1 MTGEFTEDGC
11 NTEASEEKEVF
22 LIAGAAL
29 EKTVYHFDRI
39 FEYRV
44 PDNLRESCFSGC
56 RVLVPFGR
64 GNVKRQALIMYTK
77 ELAGNKELY
86 KEILELL
93 DKKPVLTKELTEL
106 VEFMKSRYYCTMY
119 DCVKAMLP
127 AGINYRINTLYSISN
142 EYKNGTELLSS
153 EEEKVYHYLSAR
165 KKAVRSTDILLAL
178 EISHESPVLHDMYI
192 KGILNRQDEASRKT
206 GDKLQKMIRI
216 KENAPDN
223 AKLTV
228 KQAEVYEILN
238 TVFSVSVKELCY
250 FSGCTQSVA
259 DALVKKGVAEY
270 FEEELFRTPI
280 RYSTSRKND
289 SIVLT
294 QEQQAA
300 YDDLKVRYNSGKA
313 QVSLLYGVTGSGK
326 TSVFMKLIDTAVS
339 DGKGV
344 IVMTPEIALTPQLI
358 NLFTER
364 YGNSVAVF
372 HSGLS
377 LGERLDEWKRVR
389 SGYAKIAVGTRSA
402 VFAPF
407 ENIGLIIMDEE
418 QEYTYKSEANPRF
431 HARDVAKY
439 RCSKN
444 NCLLLLASATPS
456 VESFYNCKKGR
467 YSINI
472 MRSRYGKAILPKVI
486 ISDMNRENQ
495 RGNYSG
501 IGEELLRGLEKNLEN
516 GRQSIILLNRRGHNT
531 FVSCKKCNEVISCPN
546 CSISLTYHSDNN
558 RLMCHYC
565 GYSEP
570 LQQECPVCHGIGL
583 RFSGLGTQKAE
594 QILADALPEA
604 RILRLDADSTM
615 AKFSHEKK
623 LSDFAE
629 GKYDIMI
636 GTQMVAKGLD
646 FPNVTLV
653 GVMSADQILYSDD
666 YRSYERAF
674 SLLTQVVG
682 RSGRGSME
690 GKAVIQ
696 TFTPENP
703 TILLAS
709 KQDYESFYEN
719 EIVMRKAMLYPPF
732 SDICM
737 VGFVGADEE
746 KTRNSAAKF
755 TEMLI
760 KKAKTEYPDIPLR
773 ILGYS
778 SASVSRINNKYRYKC
793 IMKFRNSASFREM
806 MSKLLTDYG
815 RDKSLNDV
823 AAYID
828 INPDTIL

>member
-1 MTGEFTEDGC
+1 MAEEITGDIDTEKSPEG
-11 NTEASEEKEVF
+11 EKI
-22 LIAGAAL
+22 LLAGVAT
-29 EKTVYHFDRI
+29 EKTAYHFDKI

-44 PDNLRESCFSGC
+44 PEKLIDCCIAGC
-56 RVLVPFGR
+56 RAVVPFGR
-64 GNVKRQALIMYTK
+64 GNVKRQSLIMYTK
-77 ELAGNKELY
+77 EVIGDSRMY
-86 KEILELL
+86 KEILEVL

-106 VEFMKSRYYCTMY
+106 VGFMKSRYYCTMY
-119 DCVKAMLP
+119 DCVRAMLP
-127 AGINYRINTLYSISN
+127 SGINYRIDTFYSIN
-142 EYKNGTELLSS
+142 DEYKSGADFMSR
-153 EEEKVYHYLSAR
+153 EEESVYRYLSAR
-165 KKAVRSTDILLAL
+165 KKAARRDDIHTAL
-178 EISHESPVLHDMYI
+178 EIPPESSVLYDMYM
-192 KGILNRQDEASRKT
+192 KGILNREDEASRKT

-216 KENAPDN
+216 KEDVPDN
-223 AKLTV
+223 VKLTA
-228 KQAEVYEILN
+228 KQNEVYEILS
-238 TVFSVSVKELCY
+238 TVFAVSVKELCY
-250 FSGCTQSVA
+250 FSGYTHSVA
-259 DALVKKGVAEY
+259 DTLVKKGVAEY
-270 FEEELFRTPI
+270 FDEEIFRTPI
-280 RYSTSRKND
+280 RYSTRRKND

-326 TSVFMKLIDTAVS
+326 TSVFIKLIDTAVC

-377 LGERLDEWKRVR
+377 VGERLDEWKRVR
-389 SGYAKIAVGTRSA
+389 NGYAKIAVGTRSA

-407 ENIGLIIMDEE
+407 ENLGLIIMDEE
-418 QEYTYKSEANPRF
+418 QEYTYKSESNPRF

-439 RCSKN
+439 RCIKN

-456 VESFYNCKKGR
+456 VESFYNCKKER

-472 MRSRYGKAILPKVI
+472 MRNRYGTAILPKVI
-486 ISDMNRENQ
+486 ISDMNEENQ

-501 IGEELLRGLEKNLEN
+501 IGEELLRGLEKHLEN

-570 LQQECPVCHGIGL
+570 LQQECPVCHGNGL

-594 QILADALPEA
+594 QILADALPNA

-623 LSDFAE
+623 LKDFSD

-653 GVMSADQILYSDD
+653 GVMSADQMLYSDD

-682 RSGRGSME
+682 RSGRGSIE

-696 TFTPENP
+696 TYTPENP

-709 KQDYESFYEN
+709 KQDYDSFYEN
-719 EIVMRKAMLYPPF
+719 EIAMRKAMLYPPF

-746 KTRNSAAKF
+746 KTRTSAAEF
-755 TEMLI
+755 TKMLI
-760 KKAKTEYPDIPLR
+760 DKAKTEYPSIPLR

-778 SASVSRINNKYRYKC
+778 PATVSRMNNKYRYKC
-793 IMKFRNSASFREM
+793 VMKFRNSKIFREM
-806 MSKLLTDYG
+806 MAKLLIEYG
-815 RDKSLNDV
+815 RNKKLNEV

-828 INPDTIL
+828 VNPDTIL